1 MVVNPVCHAYLCQYV
16 VFCFLFSEKDLDE
29 VLQAKA
35 VFSNVSKGVH
45 ANTKDLVQA
54 FGTDDEDKII
64 DEVCLSLNRCGSVSQ
79 PHFPLFLRRTCSHLL
94 TAVPS
99 LRASQ
104 ILRKGEL
111 QVSEKERKVANENLF
126 HDIAMIVAQKCVN
139 KETKKPFPVNMI
151 GGPLYLPACLLTLA
165 RFDRRG
171 ARISSCLSIC
181 NAVNTYQTQCLT
193 CVHGQ
198 SICVD
203 HELLLLPAQLHLP
216 LTLSVTTIQLSV
228 IIPTHVAHLSM
239 RSLNLWIYVL
249 SLYPS
254 VFRGCHAR

>member
-1 MVVNPVCHAYLCQYV
+1 MMRIRSLTRYGVLSIAVVLCHNLHS
-16 VFCFLFSEKDLDE
+16 LF
-29 VLQAKA
+29 
-35 VFSNVSKGVH
+35 
-45 ANTKDLVQA
+45 
-54 FGTDDEDKII
+54 
-64 DEVCLSLNRCGSVSQ
+64 
-79 PHFPLFLRRTCSHLL
+79 FLRRTCSHLL

-151 GGPLYLPACLLTLA
+151 GRPLYLPACLLTLA

-181 NAVNTYQTQCLT
+181 NTVNTYLFVYQL
-193 CVHGQ
+193 GQ
-198 SICVD
+198 
-203 HELLLLPAQLHLP
+203 P
-216 LTLSVTTIQLSV
+216 
-228 IIPTHVAHLSM
+228 PTKHS
-239 RSLNLWIYVL
+239 Y
-249 SLYPS
+249 
-254 VFRGCHAR
+254 